1 MPFRSAHKANNQRA
15 GMTRFSGM
23 NPTRKMAMLS
33 IVTSI
38 LTLALKFAAYFLTGS
53 IGILSDAIEAFVNLA
68 AGLVALGA
76 LTIAEQPADDRHT
89 YGHDKA
95 EYFASGVEG
104 ILILVAAVS
113 IVVAASQRFLH
124 PAAIENVGAGVLVG
138 VLAAAMNF
146 ATARIMLKVGRKH
159 DSITLEADAK
169 HLMTDVWTSA
179 GVLSGL
185 VVIMLMPQ
193 WQILDSVIAIAVG
206 LHIVATGV
214 DLLRR
219 TADGLMDAALSP
231 RDIHRARQLI
241 EGELPPGTSYH
252 DLRTRKAGARRFI
265 EFHLVVPGTTTVLE
279 SHSWCDRIETAIGAH
294 LPRASVTIH
303 VEPLETESSMAFID
317 EREA

>member
-1 MPFRSAHKANNQRA
+1 
-15 GMTRFSGM
+15 
-23 NPTRKMAMLS
+23 MAMLS

-38 LTLALKFAAYFLTGS
+38 LTLVLKFAAYFLTGS

-113 IVVAASQRFLH
+113 IAVAASARFLH
-124 PAAIENVGAGVLVG
+124 PAEIQNTGAGVLVG
-138 VLAAAMNF
+138 ILAAAMNF

-159 DSITLEADAK
+159 DSITIEADAK

-185 VVIMLMPQ
+185 VVIMLVPQ
-193 WQILDSVIAIAVG
+193 WQMLDPLIAIVVA
-206 LHIVATGV
+206 LHIVATGI

-231 RDIHRARQLI
+231 HDIRRAKQLI
-241 EGELPPGTSYH
+241 ESDLPPGATYH
-252 DLRTRKAGARRFI
+252 DLRTRKAGSRRFI
-265 EFHLVVPGTTTVLE
+265 EFHLVVPGGTTVLE
-279 SHSWCDRIETAIGAH
+279 SHSWCDRIETAIAAH

-303 VEPLETESSMAFID
+303 VEPMETETPVVLID